1 TAWDTNFRLATQIA
15 EPLRVTTNTYD
26 PNGALCGARGAL
38 CSKTIQPT
46 SDTNGSL
53 GFSATAAGSPRSWTY
68 TYNSNGSVLTV
79 NGPRTDVSDV
89 TTYTYYANDDADLG
103 KRGNVATIT
112 NAAGHVTSITAYNAH
127 GQPLTIVDPNGL
139 TTMLAYDGRQRVTSR
154 SVGTETTSY
163 NYDNVGQLTKVTLP
177 DSSYLS
183 YSYDGAHRLTDISDS
198 LGNRISYTLDAM
210 GNRTQEQVFDPAS

>member
-1 TAWDTNFRLATQIA
+1 VKPTVGVVKNRGVDQPDAAAPGSAMSYDANGNVASRIDFNGNRTNYQYDLTRNLETQRVEGLTSAGGTTPQTRTISTAWDTNFRLATQIA

-103 KRGNVATIT
+103 KRGNV
-112 NAAGHVTSITAYNAH
+112 
-127 GQPLTIVDPNGL
+127 
-139 TTMLAYDGRQRVTSR
+139 
-154 SVGTETTSY
+154 
-163 NYDNVGQLTKVTLP
+163 
-177 DSSYLS
+177 
-183 YSYDGAHRLTDISDS
+183 
-198 LGNRISYTLDAM
+198 
-210 GNRTQEQVFDPAS
+210 